1 MPLTTTVPGPASA
14 SLSKATAF
22 HTFMHP
28 SPAGL
33 IARKHTHTLPQ
44 TPAISQPRPWAY
56 LEGLGV
62 DSQDPPANQPV
73 CHIDFEGS
81 LEHNGQAFRVLTS
94 PYLRDAHTHLRM
106 HPHTHTL
113 SPSLS
118 HHRKLH
124 RIPACQIP
132 LPQSP
137 YWGKV
142 LGPSP
147 SSGPT
152 PSWSSDDTITTRAQG
167 SYPNHR
173 SSLASS
179 SFPPVI
185 TVTFGRNTQN

>member
-81 LEHNGQAFRVLTS
+81 LEHNVQAFPVLTS
-94 PYLRDAHTHLRM
+94 PTSLT
-106 HPHTHTL
+106 HTHTHARTFSQTHTHTCSL
-113 SPSLS
+113 SPSL
-118 HHRKLH
+118 HLPKLH
-124 RIPACQIP
+124 RIPASQIP
-132 LPQSP
+132 FPRDQSP
-137 YWGKV
+137 SWGKV
-142 LGPSP
+142 VRSFPSP
-147 SSGPT
+147 GP
-152 PSWSSDDTITTRAQG
+152 
-167 SYPNHR
+167 
-173 SSLASS
+173 
-179 SFPPVI
+179 PP
-185 TVTFGRNTQN
+185 F